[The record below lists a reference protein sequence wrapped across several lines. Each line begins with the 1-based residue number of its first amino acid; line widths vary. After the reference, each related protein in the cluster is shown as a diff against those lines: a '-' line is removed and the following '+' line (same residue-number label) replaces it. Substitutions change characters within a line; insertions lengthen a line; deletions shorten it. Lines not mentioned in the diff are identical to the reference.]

1 MFTIIISEKGGAER
15 REAFDKN
22 EINVG
27 RVQGNDLMLPKGN
40 VSKHHARLLFRDGRF
55 IVTDLKST
63 NGTYVNGRKIAQATI
78 VREGDKIYIGDFIL
92 RVDVGGAAGA
102 VDDGGATATPDGA
115 PPAPSPYGAPPNPQ
129 GPPMPQPPMQGGPPP
144 GMPPIPTAAPGP
156 MPPMPMGAP
165 PPPAMPPMPA
175 PMPPAPMPP
184 MQAQQPQ
191 MPQMPQQPQQPQQ
204 PQMPQP
210 PQMSPQPPVAAPPPA
225 GPPRPSFPAAMPPL
239 PTQAPGP
246 PGPARPDPSAVSHFP
261 LERDPD
267 DSEANAG
274 GGQKMPAPPRIPQ
287 MPAQQAKGGTI
298 SISGSPGA
306 PPVRPPS
313 MPPPQPSASAP
324 VVTPARASQPGS
336 TPSRVPPRESP
347 AQAGRRLALSTLV
360 DRVGDAVDL
369 GTLDKQ
375 PVVSKE
381 LAAKIEAAV
390 VEQLAQMKGEEGIP
404 EGADADTLKTD
415 AVRELTGLGA
425 LGLLLEDDD
434 VHEVHC
440 LRHDQVLAVR
450 SSGVVLADA
459 SFSSDAALRRA
470 ILRLADASGG
480 MPADGEALLDRRTAK
495 GAHMMA
501 FMPPVSVAHALV
513 VRKRRRVEMSIE
525 DFVRLSAM
533 SRAMATF
540 LEGCVAARANLLV
553 CASSTGAATTFL
565 SALASGGA
573 PGDRVAVIQDEE
585 DFAISHGQVLRTSL
599 ATDRTSAEDLVRA
612 TARIRPERLIVGAL
626 TGPFVAATL
635 EAIAEG
641 TEGVLAAAS
650 APSLRHALSRLTGQL
665 LLARPGIGAEAA
677 RELVGEAFDVAIEV
691 HLLPDGRYRVAR
703 IAELGG
709 ADAKGIISRDVFVA
723 ASDGGADAHIATGVV
738 PRIVNEF
745 GLRGVRIDPNLFKK
759 TR

>member
-15 REAFDKN
+15 RETFDKN

-92 RVDVGGAAGA
+92 RVDVGGAAGVA
-102 VDDGGATATPDGA
+102 EEPGTATPDGA
-115 PPAPSPYGAPPNPQ
+115 PPHQPQPSAYGPPPNPQ
-129 GPPMPQPPMQGGPPP
+129 GPPPMPQPPMP
-144 GMPPIPTAAPGP
+144 GSPNMAPMATSAPGP
-156 MPPMPMGAP
+156 MPFGP

-175 PMPPAPMPP
+175 PMPPAPMA
-184 MQAQQPQ
+184 QAAA
-191 MPQMPQQPQQPQQ
+191 MPPQQPQLPQQ
-204 PQMPQP
+204 PVPAPAILQQQQQLPQP
-210 PQMSPQPPVAAPPPA
+210 LPPV
-225 GPPRPSFPAAMPPL
+225 GPPRPSFPAAMSPL

-246 PGPARPDPSAVSHFP
+246 LKPDPGAVSHFP

-274 GGQKMPAPPRIPQ
+274 AAPGQRMPAPPRVPH
-287 MPAQQAKGGTI
+287 MPNKGGTLA
-298 SISGSPGA
+298 ISGTPGA
-306 PPVRPPS
+306 SPTRPPS
-313 MPPPQPSASAP
+313 LPPPGPVPSASGP
-324 VVTPARASQPGS
+324 VISPARTSQPGS

-360 DRVGDAVDL
+360 DRVYDVVDL
-369 GTLDKQ
+369 SAIDKS
-375 PVVSKE
+375 PVVTKE

-390 VEQLAQMKGEEGIP
+390 VEQLAAMKNEEGIP
-404 EGADADTLKTD
+404 EGADAETLRTD
-415 AVRELTGLGA
+415 AIRELTGLGA

-450 SSGVVLADA
+450 SSGVSLADA
-459 SFSSDAALRRA
+459 SFSSDGALRRA

-480 MPADGEALLDRRTAK
+480 LPAAGESILDRRTPK

-501 FMPPVSVAHALV
+501 FLPPVSLAHALV

-540 LEGCVAARANLLV
+540 LEACIAARSNILV
-553 CASSTGAATTFL
+553 CASSSGAATTFL
-565 SALASGGA
+565 SALASGGG
-573 PGDRVAVIQDEE
+573 PGDRIAVLQDEE
-585 DFAISHGQVLRTSL
+585 DFSISHGQVLRTSV
-599 ATDRTSAEDLVRA
+599 AADGISAEALVRA

-650 APSLRHALSRLTGQL
+650 APSLRHALSRLTGQP

-709 ADAKGIISRDVFVA
+709 ADAKGIISRDIFI
-723 ASDGGADAHIATGVV
+723 ASAEGGADAHVATGVV

-745 GLRGVRIDPNLFKK
+745 GIRGVRIDPNLFKK